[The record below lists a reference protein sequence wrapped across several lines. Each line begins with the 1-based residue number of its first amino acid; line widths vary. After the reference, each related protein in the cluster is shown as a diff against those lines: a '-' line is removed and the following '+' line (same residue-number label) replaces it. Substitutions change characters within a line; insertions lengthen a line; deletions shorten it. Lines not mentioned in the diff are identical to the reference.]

1 MIISSEPR
9 HFLFFLLPKNTSST
23 ARFLQGICEIKAA
36 ICFLVDFYLDIHAMA
51 EILAVVASGA
61 GLASLA
67 LQLADGIERLRKRCE
82 DLRKLRENIGN
93 LIEDLE
99 LVALQLKALEA
110 DHFEV
115 LEFPMGPTIL
125 GRCQAH
131 SEDVIKK
138 LKDLI
143 AVIPM
148 TASRVSKIRILRAL
162 LKSKRWKIEF
172 NELRSAVQD
181 LKVDLIR

>member
-1 MIISSEPR
+1 
-9 HFLFFLLPKNTSST
+9 
-23 ARFLQGICEIKAA
+23 
-36 ICFLVDFYLDIHAMA
+36 MA

-82 DLRKLRENIGN
+82 DLEKLRDNIGH

-99 LVALQLKALEA
+99 FVALQLKALEA

-115 LEFPMGPTIL
+115 LEFPMGPALL

-138 LKDLI
+138 LKELI
-143 AVIPM
+143 AVIPI
-148 TASRVSKIRILRAL
+148 TSSRVSKYRIMRAL
-162 LKSKRWKIEF
+162 IKSKRWKIEF
-172 NELRSAVQD
+172 NDLRSVVQD
-181 LKVDLIR
+181 LKLDLVR

>member
-1 MIISSEPR
+1 
-9 HFLFFLLPKNTSST
+9 
-23 ARFLQGICEIKAA
+23 
-36 ICFLVDFYLDIHAMA
+36 MA

-82 DLRKLRENIGN
+82 DLEKLRENIGN
-93 LIEDLE
+93 LIDDLE
-99 LVALQLKALEA
+99 FDALHLKALEA

-115 LEFPMGPTIL
+115 LEFPMGPTL
-125 GRCQAH
+125 FGRCQTH

-143 AVIPM
+143 SVVPIN
-148 TASRVSKIRILRAL
+148 SSGLSKIWTLRAQ

-172 NELRSAVQD
+172 NELRSAVRD
-181 LKVDLIR
+181 LKLDLTR